1 MVWGERSDGGRPVA
15 TTSAVL
21 GRRTCALVAV
31 GSAAVHGLM
40 LGSSTNP
47 ALAILVVAMIGACLY
62 CARDLWTV
70 GSPRA
75 WVLVAVM
82 NLGMVAVHWSVHSP
96 VASLASVPGHHHTD
110 VISAVAL
117 PAPALMTV
125 ATTLSVLEAVA
136 ATAVLYVQS
145 RGRAVS
151 LARPSA
157 A

>member
-1 MVWGERSDGGRPVA
+1 MPTA

-31 GSAAVHGLM
+31 CSAVVHGLM
-40 LGSSTNP
+40 LGGSANP
-47 ALAILVVAMIGACLY
+47 ALAVLVVAMMGVCLF

-70 GSPRA
+70 GSTRA
-75 WVLVAVM
+75 WCLVAVM
-82 NLGMVAVHWSVHSP
+82 NLGMIAVHW
-96 VASLASVPGHHHTD
+96 SVPGHHHTG
-110 VISAVAL
+110 VISTVA
-117 PAPALMTV
+117 PTASTLMTV

-145 RGRAVS
+145 RSRAVS
-151 LARPSA
+151 LAKPSA

>member
-1 MVWGERSDGGRPVA
+1 MVTA
-15 TTSAVL
+15 HTSVVL
-21 GRRTCALVAV
+21 GRRACALVAV
-31 GSAAVHGLM
+31 CSAVVHGLM

-47 ALAILVVAMIGACLY
+47 ALTVLVVAMIAVCLF

-75 WVLVAVM
+75 WCLVAVM
-82 NLGMVAVHWSVHSP
+82 SLGMIAVHWS
-96 VASLASVPGHHHTD
+96 APGHQHTA
-110 VISAVAL
+110 VINAVAM
-117 PAPALMTV
+117 PASTLMTI

-151 LARPSA
+151 LASPSA

>member
-1 MVWGERSDGGRPVA
+1 MVTA
-15 TTSAVL
+15 HTSAVL
-21 GRRTCALVAV
+21 GRRACALVAV
-31 GSAAVHGLM
+31 CSAVVHGLM

-47 ALAILVVAMIGACLY
+47 ALTVLVVAMIAVCLF

-75 WVLVAVM
+75 WCLVAVM
-82 NLGMVAVHWSVHSP
+82 SLGMIAVHWISHSP
-96 VASLASVPGHHHTD
+96 VASLAPAPGHHHTG
-110 VISAVAL
+110 VINVAAM
-117 PAPALMTV
+117 PASTVMTI

-151 LARPSA
+151 LASPSA

>member
-1 MVWGERSDGGRPVA
+1 MSTA

-21 GRRTCALVAV
+21 GRRACALVAV

-40 LGSSTNP
+40 LGRSTNP
-47 ALAILVVAMIGACLY
+47 ALAILVVAMMGACLY

-70 GSPRA
+70 GSSRA
-75 WVLVAVM
+75 WCLVAVM
-82 NLGMVAVHWSVHSP
+82 NLGMIAVHWS
-96 VASLASVPGHHHTD
+96 APGHHHTG
-110 VISAVAL
+110 VISTVAL
-117 PAPALMTV
+117 PASTVMTV

-151 LARPSA
+151 PASPSA

>member
-1 MVWGERSDGGRPVA
+1 
-15 TTSAVL
+15 
-21 GRRTCALVAV
+21 VAV

-40 LGSSTNP
+40 LGRSTNP
-47 ALAILVVAMIGACLY
+47 ALAILVVAMMGACLY

-70 GSPRA
+70 GSSRA
-75 WVLVAVM
+75 WCLVAVM
-82 NLGMVAVHWSVHSP
+82 NLGMIAVHWS
-96 VASLASVPGHHHTD
+96 APGHHHTG
-110 VISAVAL
+110 VISTVAL
-117 PAPALMTV
+117 PASTVMTV

-151 LARPSA
+151 PASPSA

>member
-1 MVWGERSDGGRPVA
+1 MPLA

-40 LGSSTNP
+40 LGRSENP
-47 ALAILVVAMIGACLY
+47 ALAILVVAMMGACLY

-75 WVLVAVM
+75 WCLVAVM
-82 NLGMVAVHWSVHSP
+82 NLGMIAVHWS
-96 VASLASVPGHHHTD
+96 APGHQHTG
-110 VISAVAL
+110 VISTVVL
-117 PAPALMTV
+117 PASTLMTV
-125 ATTLSVLEAVA
+125 ATTLSVLEAAA

-151 LARPSA
+151 LASPSA